1 MTELPGIQSTQ
12 GNRSN
17 RINSNVVLYDVMN
30 VDIVYRQGVCEL
42 PEDSCNITATRH
54 SLIIIHIHIWR
65 ISLLHGIEMAYR
77 CTSLF
82 KLIQYTVYLIYLDKL
97 MLN

>member
-1 MTELPGIQSTQ
+1 
-12 GNRSN
+12 
-17 RINSNVVLYDVMN
+17 MN
-30 VDIVYRQGVCEL
+30 VDIVYRQGVCKL
-42 PEDSCNITATRH
+42 PEDLCNITATRH
-54 SLIIIHIHIWR
+54 SLIIIHIHTWC
-65 ISLLHGIEMAYR
+65 ISPLRGIEMAYR